1 MTYHTFIQYNNG
13 LLQDFIDKFKPRTT
27 ISSISKCQNKYIFR
41 QTSPK
46 RPSQAKEN
54 PNEKNSQ
61 YNQLSTRTNKHSLW
75 CSHPYIHIRCLI
87 FCYTYY
93 TLHGL
98 TVLHEKPTLKILFI
112 SNAQFGMKHR
122 SSKKRKN
129 RFFIFKTLLSRF
141 LPMLNLVIRPS
152 FLSHTAYT
160 LMVVFYIFALSLK
173 NKPQSVGP
181 IIQDT
186 HIGRAPTESKI
197 LKNKCIISMKKK
209 LSLFILAG
217 GLLLGAG
224 IPATA
229 QKASVA
235 QPIDLTYAAENSVN
249 SVVYI
254 KVTTNSK
261 TQTIQYVDPFEDFF
275 SDFFG
280 NGGGR
285 QQQRQ
290 IQTPKRQG
298 AGSGVILSADGYIV
312 TNNHVVKDADELL
325 VKLNDN
331 REFKGRIIGTDPQT
345 DLALIK
351 IEADKLQ
358 PITVGNSENLKV
370 GEWVLAIGNPF
381 SLTSTVTAG
390 IVSAKARGLGATGGI
405 ESFIQTDAAINPGNS
420 GGALVN
426 ARGELVGINAMLYSQ
441 TGSFSG
447 YGFAIPTSI
456 MNKVVDDLKKF
467 GTVQRAVLG
476 IKGNDVSAYIDQKKE
491 RDGKDVDLGTL
502 TGVYVAETTAGSAV
516 EDVLK
521 EGDVITA
528 INGHKVENMGQLQ
541 EQISK
546 LSPGDKVEVTYMRE
560 KKERKATVT
569 LRNVQGT
576 TSKVEAVDSDM
587 MGAALRPLTDAE
599 KKELNLR
606 YGLVV
611 SAIRSGKMKDAGITK
626 GTIIMQV
633 NDREMRTTED
643 FDEAVKSANL
653 STDRV
658 LWIRAKS
665 QSGLNR
671 SYTIE
676 LTQPKDSKKK

>member
-13 LLQDFIDKFKPRTT
+13 LLQDFIDKFKPRTA
-27 ISSISKCQNKYIFR
+27 ISSTSKCQNKYIFR

-46 RPSQAKEN
+46 LPSQAKEN
-54 PNEKNSQ
+54 PNEKNFQ

-75 CSHPYIHIRCLI
+75 CSQPYIHIRCLI

-98 TVLHEKPTLKILFI
+98 TVLHEKPTLKTLFI

-152 FLSHTAYT
+152 FLLHTAYT

-390 IVSAKARGLGATGGI
+390 IVSAKARGLGATSGI

-502 TGVYVAETTAGSAV
+502 TGVYVAETTTGSAV
-516 EDVLK
+516 EEVLK

>member
-1 MTYHTFIQYNNG
+1 MQPPLYIYNT
-13 LLQDFIDKFKPRTT
+13 LY
-27 ISSISKCQNKYIFR
+27 S
-41 QTSPK
+41 
-46 RPSQAKEN
+46 A
-54 PNEKNSQ
+54 
-61 YNQLSTRTNKHSLW
+61 
-75 CSHPYIHIRCLI
+75 IHIIPCI
-87 FCYTYY
+87 TKPFFT
-93 TLHGL
+93 G
-98 TVLHEKPTLKILFI
+98 KPTLKILFI
-112 SNAQFGMKHR
+112 SNAQFVRKHR

-502 TGVYVAETTAGSAV
+502 TGVYVAETTTGSAV
-516 EDVLK
+516 EEVLK